1 MKVYV
6 VDLPFYAL
14 FCLFSLFCSCI
25 ARYAPLKNE
34 KTFMFREINL
44 DSYHSV
50 AVQTL

>member
-14 FCLFSLFCSCI
+14 FCLFSPFCSCI

-34 KTFMFREINL
+34 KTFQKSSIKFQVYK
-44 DSYHSV
+44 S
-50 AVQTL
+50 